1 MSSRHIQPHGDW
13 LHPWEQQGSRLAFSR
28 VNFTSTLVG
37 GSQARVNSSNLGW
50 KMFCQLSLAA
60 NNANNLGQRQKWVTQ
75 LIAVLPF
82 PQLPTLLASKEES
95 IVRIFFFYILILEV
109 SFVYYYHHFSF
120 PLCTYFSF
128 PSSSLTHVFKH
139 LWIPV
144 GMHRFAGVLEKP
156 RWTGQFLSSESLHCS
171 REDKTQSENIISEE
185 EHYEC

>member
-60 NNANNLGQRQKWVTQ
+60 NNANDLGQRQKWVTQ

-95 IVRIFFFYILILEV
+95 IMRIFFFLHFNSWGIFCVLLPPLFLSIMYIFQLSKQLINSCIQTFMNSCWHASVCWCPRE
-109 SFVYYYHHFSF
+109 
-120 PLCTYFSF
+120 TQMNR
-128 PSSSLTHVFKH
+128 T
-139 LWIPV
+139 IPV
-144 GMHRFAGVLEKP
+144 LGGFTL
-156 RWTGQFLSSESLHCS
+156 
-171 REDKTQSENIISEE
+171 
-185 EHYEC
+185 